1 MRTDDKVWRVSLP
14 KMMLEQ
20 SLTRDMHIYEC

>member
-1 MRTDDKVWRVSLP
+1 MRTDDKVWRISLP

-20 SLTRDMHIYEC
+20 SLTYDMHIYEC